1 MNEYPTPEELEDI
14 PEITDFSHAI
24 RNPFAGRIK
33 RQVTMNMN
41 IKTLSYFQEMADQLG
56 VPYQTL
62 INLYLADCANNKRK
76 ITFTTEPNNS
86 H

>member
-14 PEITDFSHAI
+14 PEITDFRHAI

-41 IKTLSYFQEMADQLG
+41 IKTLTYFQEMVDQLG
-56 VPYQTL
+56 IPYQTL
-62 INLYLADCANNKRK
+62 INLYLADCANNKRR
-76 ITFTTEPNNS
+76 ITFTTEPTM
-86 H
+86 